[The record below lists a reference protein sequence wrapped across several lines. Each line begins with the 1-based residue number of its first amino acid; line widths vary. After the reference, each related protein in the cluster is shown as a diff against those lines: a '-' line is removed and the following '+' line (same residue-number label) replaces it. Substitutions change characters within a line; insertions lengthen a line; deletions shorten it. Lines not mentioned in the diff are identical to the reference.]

1 MSILEIILLGAALS
15 MDAVAVGMTNGMTE
29 PKMRLSKAAETAG
42 AFGLFQFFMPLVGYA
57 LGAAFTDFIVT
68 VAPVLSFVILA
79 FLGGK
84 MIFECVKELRGKER
98 PSFIKK
104 EKRSGALKLFIQ
116 ALATSIDAL
125 AVGITLLA
133 LEASG
138 TLALPTLFA
147 SLVIGAVTFVLS
159 FIAVLVGKKA
169 GSLLADKAEILGG
182 VVLVFIGLKIL
193 LESV

>member
-1 MSILEIILLGAALS
+1 MSVLEIILLGAALA

-57 LGAAFTDFIVT
+57 LGAAFTNFIVT
-68 VAPVLSFVILA
+68 VAPVLSFAILA

-84 MIFECVKELRGKER
+84 MIYECVKELAQKER
-98 PSFIKK
+98 LSFMKK
-104 EKRSGALKLFIQ
+104 EKRSGALMLFIQ

-159 FIAVLVGKKA
+159 FIAVLAGKKA

-182 VVLVFIGLKIL
+182 VVLVFIGVKIL
-193 LESV
+193 LEGI